1 MRQAETL
8 FLHEL
13 RNSLTLI
20 CTAAATLGRVRVE
33 ELPGVQAMIE
43 QQVAH
48 ISRFVGDLLDVSRV
62 NSGK

>member
-1 MRQAETL
+1 LA
-8 FLHEL
+8 HEL
-13 RNSLTLI
+13 RNSLTPI

-43 QQVAH
+43 RQVAH
-48 ISRFVGDLLDVSRV
+48 ISRLVGDWLDVSRV